1 MITLI
6 VTLIVNFMISLSINI
21 YEYIVIIIYMTVC
34 LTKNTVNKNPI
45 FYNSINVL
53 YNHLVTALQ
62 VKKCLEE
69 FT

>member
-6 VTLIVNFMISLSINI
+6 VTLIVNFYDITIHQ
-21 YEYIVIIIYMTVC
+21 YIRVYSDNMTVC
-34 LTKNTVNKNPI
+34 LTKNTVDKNPI